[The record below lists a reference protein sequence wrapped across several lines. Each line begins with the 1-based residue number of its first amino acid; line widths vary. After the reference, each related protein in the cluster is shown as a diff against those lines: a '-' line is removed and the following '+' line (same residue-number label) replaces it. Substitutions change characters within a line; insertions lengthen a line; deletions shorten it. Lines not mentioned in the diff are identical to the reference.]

1 MVERKNSL
9 YVFVINIKLKLNIFF
24 VWENILDFEKDEKK
38 FLKYEI

>member
-24 VWENILDFEKDEKK
+24 VWENILDFEKK